1 MKIHE
6 NGLIIAINYDNKKV
20 IDSIMFS
27 NGEIRRMTAPKIGAY
42 KVEAWPEREGTTG
55 AGGWLYSVA
64 AYFTAGEAYRAARQ
78 IVAEGLD

>member
-1 MKIHE
+1 MTIHE
-6 NGLIIAINYDNKKV
+6 NGLIVAINYDNKKV
-20 IDSIMFS
+20 IDSIIFS
-27 NGEIRRMTAPKIGAY
+27 GKIQRMTTPRIGAY
-42 KVEAWPEREGTTG
+42 MVQAWPEKEGATG